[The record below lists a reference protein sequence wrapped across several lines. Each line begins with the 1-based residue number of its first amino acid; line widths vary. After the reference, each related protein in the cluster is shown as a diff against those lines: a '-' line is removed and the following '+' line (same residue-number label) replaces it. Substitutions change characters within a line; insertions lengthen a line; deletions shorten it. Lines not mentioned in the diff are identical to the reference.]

1 MSKKTLGKGIDA
13 LLGESDKAGSS
24 PVNELPLSALT
35 PNPEQPRREFD
46 DASLR
51 ELADSIREKGV
62 LQPILAEPHG
72 DGAYTIVAGE
82 RRVRAARLAGLQRI
96 PVVVREFTQQ
106 EKLEIALIENVQRE
120 DLTPIEEARAYR
132 RLMELANLS
141 QEQVALKVGKERSTI
156 ANSLRLLKLPD
167 EALEALG
174 KGSITAG
181 HARALLMLVNPTDQ
195 HLLLRRIVD
204 DGISVREAESMA
216 GALNKGKKGASKPGR
231 GGSDAGGVR
240 REPEIREVEQRLIE
254 KLGTKVELRGTV
266 KKGRIEISYFS
277 SEDLERLLE
286 LLS

>member
-1 MSKKTLGKGIDA
+1 M
-13 LLGESDKAGSS
+13 
-24 PVNELPLSALT
+24 
-35 PNPEQPRREFD
+35 
-46 DASLR
+46 
-51 ELADSIREKGV
+51 
-62 LQPILAEPHG
+62 
-72 DGAYTIVAGE
+72 AGE
-82 RRVRAARLAGLQRI
+82 WRVRAARLAGLQRI

-132 RLMELANLS
+132 RLMELSNLS
-141 QEQVALKVGKERSTI
+141 QEQVAQKVGKERSTI

-195 HLLLRRIVD
+195 HLLLRRIVE
-204 DGISVREAESMA
+204 DGISVREAEAMA
-216 GALNKGKKGASKPGR
+216 GALNKGKKGTASRAGGKEA
-231 GGSDAGGVR
+231 GGSR

-286 LLS
+286 LFCSAVSTCPPRIPLLRPGAASPLSRLRRPRPWPVLLTKPRSISIVENAR